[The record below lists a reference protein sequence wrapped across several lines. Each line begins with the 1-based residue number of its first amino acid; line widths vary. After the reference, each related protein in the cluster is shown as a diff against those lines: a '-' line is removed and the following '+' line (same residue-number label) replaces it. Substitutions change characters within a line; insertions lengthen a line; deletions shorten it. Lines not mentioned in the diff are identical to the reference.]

1 MPAIRR
7 SPRVLST
14 PGIVMLS
21 PSRFTLTMLVSLQPG
36 GGAALAAFRQAS
48 GPLLARHDVRIER
61 VIRIHGKGQIVGSN
75 DFEQPDLIQ
84 QISLPSAEAFKAY
97 VADPEYQ
104 ALAPARD
111 AGIRRM
117 TACAG
122 PALDVSAIATPGQGE
137 VAARLYGVGLVRFK
151 TAGEAGLD
159 AFNRQA
165 QPLFARHGMHVESMQ
180 QVMQVMTPVG
190 TSEGLAP
197 QRVVVFFLD
206 DAARLPAYAADPEYR
221 HLAPLRDDG
230 LVRYDFF
237 LGTVPQ
243 A

>member
-1 MPAIRR
+1 MPA
-7 SPRVLST
+7 P
-14 PGIVMLS
+14 
-21 PSRFTLTMLVSLQPG
+21 RFTLTMLMALQPDG
-36 GGAALAAFRQAS
+36 AAALAAFRQAA

-61 VIRIHGKGQIVGSN
+61 VLRIHGKGQIVGSN

-84 QISLPSAEAFKAY
+84 QISLPSPEAFKAY
-97 VADPEYQ
+97 VADPEYL

-111 AGIRRM
+111 AGLRRLSV
-117 TACAG
+117 CVG
-122 PALDVSAIATPGQGE
+122 PSLDVSAIATPGQGE
-137 VAARLYGVGLVRFK
+137 PATRLYGVGLVRFK
-151 TAGEAGLD
+151 PGGEAGLD

-180 QVMQVMTPVG
+180 HVMQVMTPVG
-190 TSEGLAP
+190 TSSGLAP

-206 DAARLPAYAADPEYR
+206 DASCLPAYASDPEYR
-221 HLAPLRDDG
+221 QLAPLRDNG
-230 LVRYDFF
+230 LERYDFF